1 MHDRSAFE
9 TRSLPALTRSY
20 PCRFTFYVAHPA
32 RSIQY
37 FSVYAPAS
45 ASIMSPAFSLPHG
58 GMIQLSA
65 FQFFK
70 TSFRYDPRATLLYGT
85 RKNFPV
91 YGSLT
96 AVPGANALTST

>member
-1 MHDRSAFE
+1 MGEMGSDLNF
-9 TRSLPALTRSY
+9 
-20 PCRFTFYVAHPA
+20 
-32 RSIQY
+32 
-37 FSVYAPAS
+37 YAPAS

>member
-1 MHDRSAFE
+1 M
-9 TRSLPALTRSY
+9 
-20 PCRFTFYVAHPA
+20 
-32 RSIQY
+32 
-37 FSVYAPAS
+37 
-45 ASIMSPAFSLPHG
+45 PHG

-70 TSFRYDPRATLLYGT
+70 TSSRYDPESLSRKDTLVSTLAFLLPNFFVEFRYDPHATLLYGT